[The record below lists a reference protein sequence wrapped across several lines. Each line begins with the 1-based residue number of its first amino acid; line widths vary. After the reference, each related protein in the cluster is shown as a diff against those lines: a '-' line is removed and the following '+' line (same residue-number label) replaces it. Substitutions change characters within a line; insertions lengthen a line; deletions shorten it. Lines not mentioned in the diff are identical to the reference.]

1 MLSLTYYRTWVN
13 MIKIF
18 LAFHVYYITIIVF
31 VNISGKVIYEK
42 LQPNAP
48 LIRMGIKVL
57 RHN

>member
-1 MLSLTYYRTWVN
+1 

-57 RHN
+57 RQN